1 MIAIM
6 CSRVDCCTVM
16 MFIGL
21 ITATR
26 VSIGM
31 IQLQMQK
38 NNGNLRQGMDYRKF
52 VEALENGNT
61 KEFSELYSEAFAV
74 LCSYLR
80 TTMRADE
87 HNAKDCAQHALV
99 KTMERVRKGAIR
111 DPDSIYSYLLQSAK
125 NRYMRVR
132 FEQRR
137 SNFQEDMEIYAPVEE
152 QIDRLAAQERK
163 KALESCLEKLDEDSR
178 EFILFWIENPN
189 ARGSVVA
196 QLFNMSVNNVWTKRH
211 RLVKKLSE
219 CIKKKMNE

>member
-1 MIAIM
+1 
-6 CSRVDCCTVM
+6 
-16 MFIGL
+16 
-21 ITATR
+21 
-26 VSIGM
+26 
-31 IQLQMQK
+31 
-38 NNGNLRQGMDYRKF
+38 MDYSKL
-52 VEALENGNT
+52 VETLENGDP
-61 KEFSELYSEAFAV
+61 KEFSKLYNDAFEV

-80 TTMRADE
+80 TNMRADE
-87 HNAKDCAQHALV
+87 QNAKDCAQHAII

-152 QIDRLAAQERK
+152 QIDRLAEQEK
-163 KALESCLEKLDEDSR
+163 NKALESCIEKLDEASR

-189 ARGSVVA
+189 ARGNVVA

-219 CIKKKMNE
+219 CIQKKINE